1 MWRDIVA
8 SPSIAVTLRI
18 AMPIESN
25 TPSAA
30 QGPRFIDTPA
40 KSPSGESI
48 KEDPPSTSEQSTG
61 EPSGATVS
69 LSLQHR
75 ISSSSSFVDTVTIQ
89 AHVTKKL
96 EQQEQEKLGKLE
108 KPDLQ
113 PTELSS
119 STPVKTPVPPPPAPH
134 RQSKRIGGFFSSVAS
149 ALGGFASRVRNGIA
163 RLFLRQQVRTLENQ
177 SKRAE
182 QRLQKLERSVSPPK
196 PKPTSAKPTSA
207 LLTSGL
213 SLGANREDFL
223 KVLENPELRAK
234 FAKFAER
241 EYSGEN
247 LAFITA
253 CGDFRKLGASEKREG
268 ALWIRNQFIVTNAP
282 RQVNLPYGQDRALM
296 EIFEAY
302 KREATEFNGVPI
314 DQAMDAA
321 MKTVER
327 GITDL
332 MVSDTFLRFLS
343 APDRDF

>member
-61 EPSGATVS
+61 EPSGATVP

-134 RQSKRIGGFFSSVAS
+134 RQSKRIGGFFSSVAA

-213 SLGANREDFL
+213 SLEPNREDFL
-223 KVLENPELRAK
+223 KVLATDEILQEFEI
-234 FAKFAER
+234 FAKT

-247 LAFITA
+247 LAFIKV
-253 CGDFRKLGASEKREG
+253 CEDLGKLDASKKRER
-268 ALWIRNQFIVTNAP
+268 ALWIMNEFVVTDAP
-282 RQVNLPYGQDRALM
+282 QQVNLPYPDDRALR
-296 EIFEAY
+296 EVFEAY
-302 KREATEFNGVPI
+302 EKDATELNGVPI
-314 DQAMDAA
+314 DKAMDTA
-321 MKTVER
+321 MKSAQK
-327 GITDL
+327 GITEL
-332 MVSDTFLRFLS
+332 MVSDTFRRFL
-343 APDRDF
+343 AKTYGK